1 MQYRVHYMLPSYYGR
16 RIRLSDRPNAEGLRH
31 FDRWLRTCLTQLN
44 LPREQTQHPP
54 MPIPPR
60 PMSQKGTREG
70 RASVRRNIWWSVAG
84 AYPTTCYT
92 MYGDSDHSGEWKI
105 HCS

>member
-1 MQYRVHYMLPSYYGR
+1 
-16 RIRLSDRPNAEGLRH
+16 
-31 FDRWLRTCLTQLN
+31 
-44 LPREQTQHPP
+44 

-105 HCS
+105 HSGTTAHHRPSDTWMASSK